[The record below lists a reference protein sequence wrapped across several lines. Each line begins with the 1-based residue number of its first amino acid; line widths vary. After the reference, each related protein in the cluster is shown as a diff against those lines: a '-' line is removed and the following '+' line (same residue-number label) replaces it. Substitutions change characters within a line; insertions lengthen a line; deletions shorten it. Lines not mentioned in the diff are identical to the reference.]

1 MTFSQMAPACSGRV
15 GQLGRS
21 HGPEPPCASQCRC
34 CSTRLGE
41 VGWLALGWGVGL
53 ETAGWEGAGL
63 AGGLVRVE
71 VLGVQVRGPAVE
83 TSLDA

>member
-1 MTFSQMAPACSGRV
+1 
-15 GQLGRS
+15 
-21 HGPEPPCASQCRC
+21 
-34 CSTRLGE
+34 